1 MMAKG
6 SADAVTGR
14 SRRRL
19 AWAAPVVV
27 AAVVAAGVAIS
38 TAGTSSASPTLPHR
52 SVAQLLIAVQKSSV
66 TALTGEITETM
77 NLGVPSLPGGRSSA
91 SLSWQSFI
99 TGSHRARVWADGAD
113 KQRIALIGELSEADV
128 IHNGSDVWTYT
139 STSNTVSHTTL
150 PQSRKVAERPTA
162 ADLTPAAA
170 ARRALDAITPSTSVT
185 VDSARMVAGRPAYTL
200 VLRPRDRRS
209 TVREVRIAID
219 ATKYVALRVQVFGR
233 GAAAAFETGFSK
245 ISFAIPPSSFFRFRL
260 PAGASVTQDLFGPQ
274 SDGRHDRPV
283 TIPGSGRAEPHTGA
297 QLAPTVI
304 GSGWTSVVE
313 LSGAALGNGAGIR
326 GGMLDQLTSR
336 VGASGARL
344 LHTTLINAVFLSDG
358 RAFVG
363 AVSPALL
370 EHIAA
375 TAPR

>member
-19 AWAAPVVV
+19 AWAVPVVV

-66 TALTGEITETM
+66 TALTGEVAEAM
-77 NLGVPSLPGGRSSA
+77 NLGVPSLPDGRSSA
-91 SLSWQSFI
+91 SLSWQSFL

-139 STSNTVSHTTL
+139 SSSNTVSHTTL
-150 PQSRKVAERPTA
+150 PPSRKVAERPTA

-185 VDSARMVAGRPAYTL
+185 VDSARIVAGRPAYTL

-219 ATKYVALRVQVFGR
+219 ATKFVPLQVQVFGR
-233 GAAAAFETGFSK
+233 GSAAAFETGFSK
-245 ISFAIPPSSFFRFRL
+245 ISFVTPPSSIFTFRL
-260 PAGASVTQDLFGPQ
+260 PAGAKVTQDPFGLQ
-274 SDGRHDRPV
+274 SNGRHDRHV
-283 TIPGSGRAEPHTGA
+283 TTPGSGSAAPHAGA
-297 QLAPTVI
+297 HLAPTVI

-313 LSGAALGNGAGIR
+313 LSGAALGSGAGI
-326 GGMLDQLTSR
+326 GGGILDQLTSK
-336 VGASGARL
+336 VGTSGTRL

-363 AVSPALL
+363 AVSPTLL